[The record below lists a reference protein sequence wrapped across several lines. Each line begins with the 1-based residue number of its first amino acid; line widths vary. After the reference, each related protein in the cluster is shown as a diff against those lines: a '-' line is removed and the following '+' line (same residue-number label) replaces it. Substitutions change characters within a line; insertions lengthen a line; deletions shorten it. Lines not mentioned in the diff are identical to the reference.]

1 MYEKQTVDAFL
12 HRIDCFVSDLLKD
25 CRPSKSGDKVIH
37 DPIWGSVVYHA
48 WEIQLIDTPLLQ
60 RLRGISQLG
69 MASLTYP
76 AARHSRYE
84 HSLGTV
90 AIASR
95 MAEKLLNE
103 KAFSGLSYQPGEEVL
118 YLVRLAALLHDVGHC
133 AYSHLSETVYG
144 NLPEFLQLQA
154 YLRACY
160 GADFSAKPHEIFSY
174 LILTSNAFYRFFS
187 EWIDYPKKEET
198 DCRELLLSAAK
209 MVVGVDNFLSVGGKT
224 YRLSFLTDILN
235 GDFDADKLD
244 YTQRDSYTA
253 GIAMTYGVERFLM
266 KLVVMKKETDGY
278 TDIRLAMRGDSMV
291 TVEELLFNRS
301 VLYHYMYRHKKVLAT
316 EAVIRDI
323 FYSLLE
329 LGEVRHPCDFL
340 RLSDNDIEHFLSS
353 DRVPFPALAPDRTL
367 RRFSNMLKKRD
378 LPKACLIVG
387 KNNLRLKKRED
398 TLLDRLLLTAE
409 SLPKDDR
416 EEKLV
421 SEFEEICGDY
431 IPEVLLSSRVQNLCR
446 RISRLPYSGYMELR
460 RCFYGILCE
469 EYQKAGRTVDFDLF
483 DLHISLMPFSESRVR
498 FPLCDANGE
507 TYSSDLSYVRR
518 WIRSFSWDKWKG
530 LFYAADHID
539 RRIAGKAA
547 AQFFSAL
554 APDLEIV

>member
-1 MYEKQTVDAFL
+1 
-12 HRIDCFVSDLLKD
+12 
-25 CRPSKSGDKVIH
+25 
-37 DPIWGSVVYHA
+37 
-48 WEIQLIDTPLLQ
+48 
-60 RLRGISQLG
+60 
-69 MASLTYP
+69 
-76 AARHSRYE
+76 
-84 HSLGTV
+84 
-90 AIASR
+90 
-95 MAEKLLNE
+95 
-103 KAFSGLSYQPGEEVL
+103 
-118 YLVRLAALLHDVGHC
+118 
-133 AYSHLSETVYG
+133 
-144 NLPEFLQLQA
+144 
-154 YLRACY
+154 
-160 GADFSAKPHEIFSY
+160 
-174 LILTSNAFYRFFS
+174 
-187 EWIDYPKKEET
+187 
-198 DCRELLLSAAK
+198 
-209 MVVGVDNFLSVGGKT
+209 
-224 YRLSFLTDILN
+224 
-235 GDFDADKLD
+235 
-244 YTQRDSYTA
+244 
-253 GIAMTYGVERFLM
+253 
-266 KLVVMKKETDGY
+266 
-278 TDIRLAMRGDSMV
+278 
-291 TVEELLFNRS
+291 
-301 VLYHYMYRHKKVLAT
+301 
-316 EAVIRDI
+316 
-323 FYSLLE
+323 
-329 LGEVRHPCDFL
+329 
-340 RLSDNDIEHFLSS
+340 
-353 DRVPFPALAPDRTL
+353 
-367 RRFSNMLKKRD
+367 MLKKRD

-547 AQFFSAL
+547 AQFFSVL

>member
-1 MYEKQTVDAFL
+1 MYEKKTVDTFL
-12 HRIDCFVSDLLKD
+12 RRIDCFVADLLKD
-25 CRPSKSGDKVIH
+25 CRPSKSGEKVIH

-103 KAFSGLSYQPGEEVL
+103 KAFSGLSYQPEEDVL

-144 NLPEFLQLQA
+144 NLPEFLQVQA

-160 GADFSAKPHEIFSY
+160 GEDFSAKPHEIFSY
-174 LILTSNAFYRFFS
+174 LILTSDAFYRFFS

-353 DRVPFPALAPDRTL
+353 DRVPFPALAPERTL

-460 RCFYGILCE
+460 RCFYDILCE

-483 DLHISLMPFSESRVR
+483 DLHISLMPFSENRVR

-547 AQFFSAL
+547 AQFFSVL
-554 APDLEIV
+554 APDLKIV